1 MENVNKQE
9 QKLFKTPFTPGY
21 WKTASGE
28 LKSVKMIV
36 IAAVFIALRTA
47 VARFF
52 IPLPV
57 MGGQRIYFTFFVN
70 ALGTVIY
77 GPVVG
82 GLASAVSDL
91 IGAIFF
97 PTGPF
102 FFGYTITSFMGSFIY
117 GLFFYKTKIS
127 VAKIFCAK
135 LTVNAFVNVFLGSLW
150 PLMMNKTFSFPMLL
164 TSMIARTPKNIIM
177 LPFETIIMYL
187 FISLVLPILKREKLI
202 KVIPYDKK
210 IGWF

>member
-1 MENVNKQE
+1 MENINKQE
-9 QKLFKTPFTPGY
+9 QKLFRTPFAHGY
-21 WKTASGE
+21 WKTASSE

-117 GLFFYKTKIS
+117 GLFLYKTRIS
-127 VAKIFCAK
+127 VAKLFGAK
-135 LTVNAFVNVFLGSLW
+135 LSVNLFVNVFLGAMW
-150 PLMMNKTFSFPMLL
+150 PLMMNKKFTIPMLL
-164 TSMIARTPKNIIM
+164 TSMVARLPKNLIM
-177 LPFETIIMYL
+177 LPIETIV
-187 FISLVLPILKREKLI
+187 LVLFFSVAIPLLKREK
-202 KVIPYDKK
+202 VISVMPYEKK
-210 IGWF
+210 IPWF

>member
-117 GLFFYKTKIS
+117 GLFLYKTRIS
-127 VAKIFCAK
+127 VAKLFGAK
-135 LTVNAFVNVFLGSLW
+135 LSVNLFVNVFLGAMW
-150 PLMMNKTFSFPMLL
+150 PLMMNKKFTIPMLL
-164 TSMIARTPKNIIM
+164 TSMVARLPKNLIM
-177 LPFETIIMYL
+177 LPIETIV
-187 FISLVLPILKREKLI
+187 LVLFFSVAIPLLKREK
-202 KVIPYDKK
+202 VISVMPYEKK
-210 IGWF
+210 ISWF